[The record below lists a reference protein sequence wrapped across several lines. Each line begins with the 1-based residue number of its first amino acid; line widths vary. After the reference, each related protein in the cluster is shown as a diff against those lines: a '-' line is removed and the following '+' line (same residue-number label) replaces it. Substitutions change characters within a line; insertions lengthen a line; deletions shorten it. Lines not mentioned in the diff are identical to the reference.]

1 MTLEHP
7 SLPLML
13 GMMRLHERPE
23 LQTPERLADWLEAR
37 LDQGLDWFDH
47 ADLYG
52 GEGHNERLF
61 GEALRRR
68 PGLSSRVRVVT
79 KAGILMA
86 PGAAKHYDS
95 SPAWLAGAIDR
106 ALARLGVERLDL
118 FLIHRPDPLMEAE
131 ATTRVL
137 DDAVRAGKVAALGV
151 SNFLPEQWRR
161 LQAALSHPLTH
172 HQLQLSLTRSAPLFD
187 GQFDALRRDGL
198 SPLAW
203 SPLDGGALFEG
214 STGQAL
220 NHLADHHGVSP
231 ASIALAWL
239 RRLPGSPV
247 PVIGTLDPARITT
260 LHDEARLSLTRQDWY
275 TLLEAARG
283 DEVA

>member
-1 MTLEHP
+1 MTPGHSPL
-7 SLPLML
+7 SLML

-23 LQTPERLADWLEAR
+23 LQAPERLADWLEAR

-47 ADLYG
+47 ADIYG
-52 GEGHNERLF
+52 GDGHNERLF

-68 PGLSSRVRVVT
+68 PGLAARVRVVT

-86 PGAAKHYDS
+86 PGDTKHYDS
-95 SPAWLAGAIDR
+95 SPVWLAGAIDR
-106 ALARLGVERLDL
+106 ALGRLGVERLDL

-131 ATTRVL
+131 ATARVL

-161 LQAALSHPLTH
+161 LQAALPHPLTH

-187 GQFDALRRDGL
+187 GDFDALRRDGL

-203 SPLDGGALFEG
+203 SPLDGGSLFQG
-214 STGQAL
+214 AAGQAL
-220 NHLADHHGVSP
+220 GRLADRHGVSP
-231 ASIALAWL
+231 AGVALAWL

-260 LHDEARLSLTRQDWY
+260 LRDEAQLSLSRRDWY

-283 DEVA
+283 HEVA

>member
-1 MTLEHP
+1 MTPGHP
-7 SLPLML
+7 SLSLML

-23 LQTPERLADWLEAR
+23 LQAPARLADWLEAR

-47 ADLYG
+47 ADIYG
-52 GEGHNERLF
+52 GNGHNERLF

-68 PGLSSRVRVVT
+68 PGLAARVRVVT

-86 PGAAKHYDS
+86 PGDTKHYDS
-95 SPAWLAGAIDR
+95 SPVWLAGAIDR

-118 FLIHRPDPLMEAE
+118 FLIHRPDPLMDAE
-131 ATTRVL
+131 ATARVL

-187 GQFDALRRDGL
+187 GNFDALRRDGL

-203 SPLDGGALFEG
+203 SPLDGGTLFQG
-214 STGQAL
+214 SAGQAL
-220 NHLADHHGVSP
+220 ARLAAHHGVSP
-231 ASIALAWL
+231 AGVALAWL

-260 LHDEARLSLTRQDWY
+260 LRDEAELSLSRQEWY
-275 TLLEAARG
+275 ALLEAARG
-283 DEVA
+283 HEVA